1 LPLET
6 RTQQHRTN
14 TYRQYM
20 VMVTYVQQQGLS
32 LRLQAWRSASR
43 TAHAVRTDRMWATQR
58 VRAEARP
65 CESRA
70 SCETKQSTVAVS
82 VVSAFLAATI
92 LNASSPAL
100 ATESFLRRTGA
111 KGILMQEEESLLRLR
126 EREEEKVKEEL
137 VEAREEFEKEAVAS
151 FDGSTLCVTPF
162 GVDVVGITEAI
173 ALTGALVGGLSARRR
188 KDELEKLNEQ
198 LRTINSQLRQQA
210 RAGTLY
216 APGLTYVPP
225 TSGGSSS
232 TTKTTTSMPSAT
244 TTPSATG
251 VSLPTGAIR
260 TPQAVRNNTP
270 KAVVVGNTP
279 VEEKEGSNG
288 TGQTAPLVSLAS
300 IDEEDMRP
308 EVKQCQAALKEGKR
322 LLREQEAGPAMVR
335 FEKALMLAR
344 TLGDKVRERRAVR
357 GLAAA
362 NRLLGRYEHA
372 IDYLMEVLAL
382 SKVMNDHVGD
392 VDAYGSIADIYTEL
406 GNFDK
411 AVEYYDMYIAGM
423 TESTV

>member
-1 LPLET
+1 MAP
-6 RTQQHRTN
+6 
-14 TYRQYM
+14 
-20 VMVTYVQQQGLS
+20 YVQQRGLS
-32 LRLQAWRSASR
+32 LRLPASR
-43 TAHAVRTDRMWATQR
+43 AAHVVRGDRMWATQR
-58 VRAEARP
+58 ATQ
-65 CESRA
+65 RA
-70 SCETKQSTVAVS
+70 SASARAGSSELWEVKQRTVAAS
-82 VVSAFLAATI
+82 FVSAFLAAAI
-92 LNASSPAL
+92 LSASSPAL

-111 KGILMQEEESLLRLR
+111 KGILMQEEESLLRFR
-126 EREEEKVKEEL
+126 EREEEKIKEEL

-173 ALTGALVGGLSARRR
+173 ALTGALVGGVSARRR

-210 RAGTLY
+210 RAGTLVSY

-225 TSGGSSS
+225 TPSAPSAPSSSSVSSSSSGSS
-232 TTKTTTSMPSAT
+232 TAVPNAT

-260 TPQAVRNNTP
+260 SSEAVRNNTP

-279 VEEKEGSNG
+279 AEEKATNG
-288 TGQTAPLVSLAS
+288 AGQTTPLVSLAS
-300 IDEEDMRP
+300 MDEEDLRP

-362 NRLLGRYEHA
+362 NRLLGRYEQA

-382 SKVMNDHVGD
+382 SKVMSDHVGD

-411 AVEYYDMYIAGM
+411 AVEYYDLYIAGM
-423 TESTV
+423 NESTV

>member
-1 LPLET
+1 LWE
-6 RTQQHRTN
+6 
-14 TYRQYM
+14 
-20 VMVTYVQQQGLS
+20 VK
-32 LRLQAWRSASR
+32 
-43 TAHAVRTDRMWATQR
+43 QR
-58 VRAEARP
+58 
-65 CESRA
+65 
-70 SCETKQSTVAVS
+70 TVAVS
-82 VVSAFLAATI
+82 FVSAFLAAAI
-92 LNASSPAL
+92 LSASSPAL

-173 ALTGALVGGLSARRR
+173 ALTGALVGGVSARRR

-210 RAGTLY
+210 RAGTLVSY

-225 TSGGSSS
+225 TPSAPSAPSAPSSTPSSS
-232 TTKTTTSMPSAT
+232 SSSAPSSVSSTAVPNAT

-260 TPQAVRNNTP
+260 SSEAVRNNTP

-279 VEEKEGSNG
+279 AEEKATNG
-288 TGQTAPLVSLAS
+288 AGQTTPLVSLAS

-362 NRLLGRYEHA
+362 NRLLGRYEQA

-382 SKVMNDHVGD
+382 SKVMSDHVGD

-411 AVEYYDMYIAGM
+411 AVEYYDLYIAGM
-423 TESTV
+423 NESTV

>member
-1 LPLET
+1 MRLPA
-6 RTQQHRTN
+6 
-14 TYRQYM
+14 
-20 VMVTYVQQQGLS
+20 S
-32 LRLQAWRSASR
+32 RSASR
-43 TAHAVRTDRMWATQR
+43 TAHAVRPDRTWATQR
-58 VRAEARP
+58 ERGEARSS
-65 CESRA
+65 E
-70 SCETKQSTVAVS
+70 SCEVKKSTVAVS

-92 LNASSPAL
+92 LSASSPAM

-173 ALTGALVGGLSARRR
+173 ALTGALVGGVSARRR

-210 RAGTLY
+210 RAGTLVSY

-225 TSGGSSS
+225 ASSVSSS
-232 TTKTTTSMPSAT
+232 SSSSSSSSAAMPNAT
-244 TTPSATG
+244 TGPSATG

-260 TPQAVRNNTP
+260 SSQAARNNAP
-270 KAVVVGNTP
+270 NAVVVGDTR
-279 VEEKEGSNG
+279 VEEKATNG
-288 TGQTAPLVSLAS
+288 AGQTAPLVSLAS

-411 AVEYYDMYIAGM
+411 AVEYYDLYIAGM
-423 TESTV
+423 NESTV

>member
-1 LPLET
+1 
-6 RTQQHRTN
+6 
-14 TYRQYM
+14 
-20 VMVTYVQQQGLS
+20 MVTYAQQRGLT
-32 LRLQAWRSASR
+32 LQLPASRRASR
-43 TAHAVRTDRMWATQR
+43 TGRGDRMCATR
-58 VRAEARP
+58 RERTEARP
-65 CESRA
+65 AESHLA
-70 SCETKQSTVAVS
+70 KQSTVAVS

-111 KGILMQEEESLLRLR
+111 KGILVKEEESLLRFR
-126 EREEEKVKEEL
+126 DMEEEKVKEEL
-137 VEAREEFEKEAVAS
+137 DEARQEFEKEAIES
-151 FDGSTLCVTPF
+151 FDGTTLCVTPF

-173 ALTGALVGGLSARRR
+173 ALTGALVGGVSARRR

-198 LRTINSQLRQQA
+198 LRTINNQLRQQA

-216 APGLTYVPP
+216 APGLTYVPS
-225 TSGGSSS
+225 TSGGS
-232 TTKTTTSMPSAT
+232 TT

-260 TPQAVRNNTP
+260 SPQAVRNNAP
-270 KAVVVGNTP
+270 KAVVVGDAP
-279 VEEKEGSNG
+279 VEEKQTNG
-288 TGQTAPLVSLAS
+288 AGQSVPLVSLAS

-322 LLREQEAGPAMVR
+322 LLREQDAGPAMVR

-344 TLGDKVRERRAVR
+344 SLGDKVRERRAVR

-362 NRLLGRYEHA
+362 NRLLGRYEQA

-382 SKVMNDHVGD
+382 SKIMKDTVGD

-411 AVEYYDMYIAGM
+411 AAEYYDLYIAGM
-423 TESTV
+423 AESTV